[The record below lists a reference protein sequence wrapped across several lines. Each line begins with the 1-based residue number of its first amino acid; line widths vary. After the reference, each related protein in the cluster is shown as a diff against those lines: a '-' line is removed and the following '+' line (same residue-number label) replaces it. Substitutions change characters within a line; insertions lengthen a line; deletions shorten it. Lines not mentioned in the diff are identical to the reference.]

1 MATYRTTRNIE
12 ASIIDFIR
20 DILESTW
27 TDVNVE
33 KSFARIYEIALPSI
47 CVSSE
52 NTVYNKIQIGDNSFE
67 RNVSIIVDLFCEN
80 DGQRLDLKDTLIE
93 GLKDGCPYYDYVTKK
108 SGRTTTVDT
117 NPQNGRIRI
126 IKITDNPINIDTE
139 KDNLDVH
146 DRFRHRLSLTVSL
159 GRIE

>member
-12 ASIIDFIR
+12 ASIIEFIR
-20 DILESTW
+20 EILESTW
-27 TDVNVE
+27 TNVNVE
-33 KSFARIYEIALPSI
+33 KSFAKIYEISLPSV

-93 GLKDGCPYYDYVTKK
+93 GLKDGCPYYDYTTTKV
-108 SGRTTTVDT
+108 GRTTNVTS

-126 IKITDNPINIDTE
+126 LKVIDTPVNIDIE
-139 KDNLDVH
+139 KDKLDVH
-146 DRFRHRLSLTVSL
+146 DRFRHRLSLTISL

>member
-12 ASIIDFIR
+12 ASVIDFLKS
-20 DILESTW
+20 ILESTW

-33 KSFARIYEIALPSI
+33 KSFAKIYEIALPSI

-52 NTVYNKIQIGDNSFE
+52 NTVYNKIQVGDNSFE
-67 RNVSIIVDLFCEN
+67 RNVNIIIDLFCTN
-80 DGQRLDLKDTLIE
+80 DGQRLDLKDTLID
-93 GLKDGCPYYDYVTKK
+93 GLKNGLPYYDYTTTK
-108 SGRTTTVDT
+108 SGRTTAVTSK
-117 NPQNGRIRI
+117 PQNGRIRI
-126 IKITDNPINIDTE
+126 LTLTDNPVNIDVD

-146 DRFRHRLSLTVSL
+146 DRFRHRLSLTISL

>member
-12 ASIIDFIR
+12 ASVIEFLR
-20 DILESTW
+20 EILESTW
-27 TDVNVE
+27 TDVKVE
-33 KSFARIYEIALPSI
+33 KSFAKIYEISLPSI

-67 RNVSIIVDLFCEN
+67 RNVNVIIDLFCEN

-93 GLKDGCPYYDYVTKK
+93 GLKDGCPYYDYTTTKA
-108 SGRTTTVDT
+108 GRTTTVT
-117 NPQNGRIRI
+117 SNPQNGRIRI
-126 IKITDNPINIDTE
+126 LKVTDTPVNIDVD

-146 DRFRHRLSLTVSL
+146 DRFRHRLSLTISL